1 MYLSDYKDQFAQEI
15 FIFNQSTNQKFI
27 DLFIIKHHIFFLE
40 FTFLNNYKH
49 VDTCKTI

>member
-27 DLFIIKHHIFFLE
+27 DQDPVARTLVKL
-40 FTFLNNYKH
+40 TAS
-49 VDTCKTI
+49 